1 MRLKNN
7 VSDVITIERGRSNHL
22 PRQAAAS
29 LQRPQQVEVG
39 AGGSPV
45 HQLLNSHRRDFYDHF
60 IDFFGP
66 KVLALTRAFILFF
79 GPKVFN
85 AARALLYSTIFGVT
99 RV

>member
-1 MRLKNN
+1 MDLKEKICFKCNYY
-7 VSDVITIERGRSNHL
+7 ERGRSNHL

-29 LQRPQQVEVG
+29 LQRPEQGEVG

-66 KVLALTRAFILFF
+66 KGF
-79 GPKVFN
+79 
-85 AARALLYSTIFGVT
+85 
-99 RV
+99 